1 MTGKEGACVP
11 GDSGGPVIHFI
22 SGSRKWLFLLVVLG
36 TALIA
41 VFLFAIGFLVTLV
54 TIASAVSGL
63 QLDIHTT

>member
-1 MTGKEGACVP
+1 
-11 GDSGGPVIHFI
+11 VIHFI
-22 SGSRKWLFLLVVLG
+22 SGSSKWLFFLAVLG